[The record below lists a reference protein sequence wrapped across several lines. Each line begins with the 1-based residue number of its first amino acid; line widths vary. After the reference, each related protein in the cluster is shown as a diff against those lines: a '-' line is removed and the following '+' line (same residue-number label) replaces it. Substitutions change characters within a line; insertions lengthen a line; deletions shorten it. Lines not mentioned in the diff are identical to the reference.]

1 MTYNVSLIR
10 AFKQYL
16 TCYIL
21 QDKWAR
27 LDLHNGLYFSDRKT
41 DCLLMN
47 FFVLREE
54 FFRQLVCLIDK
65 EGCAYQ
71 RIGSDCNLWQCGER
85 EKKTPKNII
94 HTPID
99 KQIHLNQNYGI
110 SRWVGY
116 QSDCWGTFYITV
128 SFYLSL
134 SFNWIRSS
142 FPLWERL
149 IGQWTV
155 TAEQNQ
161 KGLNINRTSFFWSK
175 SYIILIF
182 IDTEFNLYLLN
193 SFKLT
198 YLDNGIDILNE
209 KYSTIA
215 IWCNSLLINVGVF
228 SILFFLC
235 I

>member
-1 MTYNVSLIR
+1 MGSTLVTERLIACWWISLFWERNFSDNWFVWLIKKDVLIR
-10 AFKQYL
+10 EL
-16 TCYIL
+16 
-21 QDKWAR
+21 
-27 LDLHNGLYFSDRKT
+27 
-41 DCLLMN
+41 
-47 FFVLREE
+47 VLIAIFGNVGRE
-54 FFRQLVCLIDK
+54 K
-65 EGCAYQ
+65 
-71 RIGSDCNLWQCGER
+71 
-85 EKKTPKNII
+85 KKTPKNII

-116 QSDCWGTFYITV
+116 QSDWGTFLYHSV
-128 SFYLSL
+128 FYLSL

-198 YLDNGIDILNE
+198 YLDNSIDIFNE

>member
-27 LDLHNGLYFSDRKT
+27 LDLHNGFYFSDRKT

-110 SRWVGY
+110 SGWVGN

-128 SFYLSL
+128 SF
-134 SFNWIRSS
+134 ICH
-142 FPLWERL
+142 FPSTGS
-149 IGQWTV
+149 GQV
-155 TAEQNQ
+155 FLCE
-161 KGLNINRTSFFWSK
+161 KGL
-175 SYIILIF
+175 
-182 IDTEFNLYLLN
+182 
-193 SFKLT
+193 
-198 YLDNGIDILNE
+198 
-209 KYSTIA
+209 
-215 IWCNSLLINVGVF
+215 
-228 SILFFLC
+228 
-235 I
+235 

>member
-1 MTYNVSLIR
+1 MGSTLVTERLIACWWISLFWERNFSDNWFVWWIKKDVLIR
-10 AFKQYL
+10 EL
-16 TCYIL
+16 
-21 QDKWAR
+21 
-27 LDLHNGLYFSDRKT
+27 
-41 DCLLMN
+41 
-47 FFVLREE
+47 VLIAI
-54 FFRQLVCLIDK
+54 FGNV
-65 EGCAYQ
+65 G
-71 RIGSDCNLWQCGER
+71 R
-85 EKKTPKNII
+85 EKKRHQKILFTLQLTSKF
-94 HTPID
+94 TWT
-99 KQIHLNQNYGI
+99 KKNYGI

-198 YLDNGIDILNE
+198 YLHNSIDIFNE

>member
-1 MTYNVSLIR
+1 MGWLSV
-10 AFKQYL
+10 
-16 TCYIL
+16 
-21 QDKWAR
+21 R
-27 LDLHNGLYFSDRKT
+27 LLGDFLYHS
-41 DCLLMN
+41 
-47 FFVLREE
+47 V
-54 FFRQLVCLIDK
+54 
-65 EGCAYQ
+65 
-71 RIGSDCNLWQCGER
+71 
-85 EKKTPKNII
+85 
-94 HTPID
+94 
-99 KQIHLNQNYGI
+99 
-110 SRWVGY
+110 
-116 QSDCWGTFYITV
+116 
-128 SFYLSL
+128 FYLSL

-198 YLDNGIDILNE
+198 YLDNSIDILNE

-228 SILFFLC
+228 SILFFSVYLNKNMNYISILC
-235 I
+235 NISSSITYRNKNKKNKENTCHTLKSVMTK

>member
-116 QSDCWGTFYITV
+116 QSDWGTFLYHSV
-128 SFYLSL
+128 FYLSL

-198 YLDNGIDILNE
+198 YLHNSIDIFNE

-215 IWCNSLLINVGVF
+215 IWCNSLLIIVGVF

>member
-1 MTYNVSLIR
+1 MSLIR

-27 LDLHNGLYFSDRKT
+27 LDLHNGFYFSDRKT

-65 EGCAYQ
+65 EGYVLIRELVLIA
-71 RIGSDCNLWQCGER
+71 IFGNVGR
-85 EKKTPKNII
+85 EKKRHQKILFTLQLTSKF
-94 HTPID
+94 TWTQ
-99 KQIHLNQNYGI
+99 KNYGI

-161 KGLNINRTSFFWSK
+161 KGLNINRTSFFFVK
-175 SYIILIF
+175 ILYHFNFHWYGIQSLF
-182 IDTEFNLYLLN
+182 AKLFQIDL
-193 SFKLT
+193 SR
-198 YLDNGIDILNE
+198 
-209 KYSTIA
+209 
-215 IWCNSLLINVGVF
+215 
-228 SILFFLC
+228 
-235 I
+235 

>member
-1 MTYNVSLIR
+1 MGSTLVTERLIACWWISLFWERNFSDNWFVWWIKKDVLIR
-10 AFKQYL
+10 EL
-16 TCYIL
+16 
-21 QDKWAR
+21 
-27 LDLHNGLYFSDRKT
+27 
-41 DCLLMN
+41 
-47 FFVLREE
+47 VLIAIFGNVGRE
-54 FFRQLVCLIDK
+54 K
-65 EGCAYQ
+65 
-71 RIGSDCNLWQCGER
+71 
-85 EKKTPKNII
+85 KKTPKNII

-175 SYIILIF
+175 SYIIWIF

-198 YLDNGIDILNE
+198 
-209 KYSTIA
+209 
-215 IWCNSLLINVGVF
+215 
-228 SILFFLC
+228 
-235 I
+235 

>member
-1 MTYNVSLIR
+1 MGSTLVTERLIACWWISLFWERNFSDNWFVWLIKKDVLIR
-10 AFKQYL
+10 EL
-16 TCYIL
+16 
-21 QDKWAR
+21 
-27 LDLHNGLYFSDRKT
+27 
-41 DCLLMN
+41 
-47 FFVLREE
+47 VLIAI
-54 FFRQLVCLIDK
+54 FGNV
-65 EGCAYQ
+65 G
-71 RIGSDCNLWQCGER
+71 R
-85 EKKTPKNII
+85 EKKRHQKILFTLQLTSKF
-94 HTPID
+94 TWT
-99 KQIHLNQNYGI
+99 KKNYGI

-198 YLDNGIDILNE
+198 YLDNSIDIFNE

-215 IWCNSLLINVGVF
+215 IWCNSLFDQCG
-228 SILFFLC
+228 C

>member
-1 MTYNVSLIR
+1 MCLSENWFWLQSL
-10 AFKQYL
+10 AM
-16 TCYIL
+16 
-21 QDKWAR
+21 W
-27 LDLHNGLYFSDRKT
+27 
-41 DCLLMN
+41 
-47 FFVLREE
+47 
-54 FFRQLVCLIDK
+54 
-65 EGCAYQ
+65 
-71 RIGSDCNLWQCGER
+71 GER
-85 EKKTPKNII
+85 KKRHQKILFTLQLTSKF
-94 HTPID
+94 TWT
-99 KQIHLNQNYGI
+99 KKNYGI

-161 KGLNINRTSFFWSK
+161 KGLNINRTSFFLSK
-175 SYIILIF
+175 SILIF

-198 YLDNGIDILNE
+198 YLDNSIDIFNE

-215 IWCNSLLINVGVF
+215 IWCNSLFDQCG
-228 SILFFLC
+228 C

>member
-27 LDLHNGLYFSDRKT
+27 LDLHNGFYFSDRKT

-71 RIGSDCNLWQCGER
+71 RIGSDCNLWQCGEI
-85 EKKTPKNII
+85 EKKRHQKILFTLQLTSKF
-94 HTPID
+94 TWT
-99 KQIHLNQNYGI
+99 KKNYGI
-110 SRWVGY
+110 SRWVGN

-128 SFYLSL
+128 SF
-134 SFNWIRSS
+134 ICH
-142 FPLWERL
+142 FPSTGS
-149 IGQWTV
+149 GQV
-155 TAEQNQ
+155 FLCE
-161 KGLNINRTSFFWSK
+161 KGL
-175 SYIILIF
+175 
-182 IDTEFNLYLLN
+182 
-193 SFKLT
+193 
-198 YLDNGIDILNE
+198 
-209 KYSTIA
+209 
-215 IWCNSLLINVGVF
+215 
-228 SILFFLC
+228 
-235 I
+235 

>member
-1 MTYNVSLIR
+1 MGSTLVTERLIACWWISLFWERNFSDNWFVWLIKKDVLIR
-10 AFKQYL
+10 EL
-16 TCYIL
+16 
-21 QDKWAR
+21 
-27 LDLHNGLYFSDRKT
+27 
-41 DCLLMN
+41 
-47 FFVLREE
+47 VLIAI
-54 FFRQLVCLIDK
+54 FGNV
-65 EGCAYQ
+65 G
-71 RIGSDCNLWQCGER
+71 R
-85 EKKTPKNII
+85 EKKRHQKILFTLQLTSKFTWTKIMVSVDGLVI
-94 HTPID
+94 S
-99 KQIHLNQNYGI
+99 QIAGGLSI
-110 SRWVGY
+110 SQCLLSV
-116 QSDCWGTFYITV
+116 TFLQLDQV
-128 SFYLSL
+128 KFSFVRKA
-134 SFNWIRSS
+134 F
-142 FPLWERL
+142 

-161 KGLNINRTSFFWSK
+161 KGLNINRTSFFLSK

-198 YLDNGIDILNE
+198 YLDNSIDIFNE

>member
-1 MTYNVSLIR
+1 MGSTLVTERLIACWWISLFWERNFSDNWFVWWIKKDVLIR
-10 AFKQYL
+10 EL
-16 TCYIL
+16 
-21 QDKWAR
+21 
-27 LDLHNGLYFSDRKT
+27 
-41 DCLLMN
+41 
-47 FFVLREE
+47 VLIAI
-54 FFRQLVCLIDK
+54 FGNV
-65 EGCAYQ
+65 G
-71 RIGSDCNLWQCGER
+71 R
-85 EKKTPKNII
+85 EKKRHPKILF
-94 HTPID
+94 TLQLTS
-99 KQIHLNQNYGI
+99 KFTWTKKNYGI

-134 SFNWIRSS
+134 SFNSIRSS

-198 YLDNGIDILNE
+198 YLDNSIDIFNE

-215 IWCNSLLINVGVF
+215 IWCNSLFDQCG
-228 SILFFLC
+228 C

>member
-27 LDLHNGLYFSDRKT
+27 LDLHNGFYFSDRKT

-65 EGCAYQ
+65 EGYVLIRELVLIA
-71 RIGSDCNLWQCGER
+71 IFGNVGR
-85 EKKTPKNII
+85 EKRRHPKILF
-94 HTPID
+94 TLQLTS
-99 KQIHLNQNYGI
+99 KFTWTKKNYGI

-128 SFYLSL
+128 SF
-134 SFNWIRSS
+134 ICH
-142 FPLWERL
+142 FPSTGS
-149 IGQWTV
+149 GQV
-155 TAEQNQ
+155 FLCE
-161 KGLNINRTSFFWSK
+161 KGL
-175 SYIILIF
+175 
-182 IDTEFNLYLLN
+182 
-193 SFKLT
+193 
-198 YLDNGIDILNE
+198 
-209 KYSTIA
+209 
-215 IWCNSLLINVGVF
+215 
-228 SILFFLC
+228 
-235 I
+235 

>member
-1 MTYNVSLIR
+1 MSLIR

-161 KGLNINRTSFFWSK
+161 KGLNINRTSFFLSK

-198 YLDNGIDILNE
+198 YLDNSIDIFNE

-215 IWCNSLLINVGVF
+215 IWCNSLFDQCG
-228 SILFFLC
+228 C

>member
-1 MTYNVSLIR
+1 MGSTLVTERLIACWWISLFWER
-10 AFKQYL
+10 
-16 TCYIL
+16 
-21 QDKWAR
+21 
-27 LDLHNGLYFSDRKT
+27 NFSDNWFVWLIKK
-41 DCLLMN
+41 DMCLLENWFWLQSLAM
-47 FFVLREE
+47 
-54 FFRQLVCLIDK
+54 
-65 EGCAYQ
+65 
-71 RIGSDCNLWQCGER
+71 WGER
-85 EKKTPKNII
+85 KKRHQKILFTLQLTSKF
-94 HTPID
+94 TWT
-99 KQIHLNQNYGI
+99 KKNYGI

-161 KGLNINRTSFFWSK
+161 KGLNINRTSFFLSK
-175 SYIILIF
+175 SILIF

-198 YLDNGIDILNE
+198 YLDNSIDIFNE

-215 IWCNSLLINVGVF
+215 IWCNSLFDQCG
-228 SILFFLC
+228 C

>member
-71 RIGSDCNLWQCGER
+71 RFGSDCNLWQCGEI
-85 EKKTPKNII
+85 EKKRHQKILFTLQLTSKFTWTKIMVSVPVDGLVIS
-94 HTPID
+94 
-99 KQIHLNQNYGI
+99 QIAGGLSISQCLLSVTFLQLDQVKFSFVRKAYRAMNCYSRTKPERFKYQQNEFFLVKILYRLNFHWYGI
-110 SRWVGY
+110 QSLFAKLFQIDLSR
-116 QSDCWGTFYITV
+116 
-128 SFYLSL
+128 
-134 SFNWIRSS
+134 
-142 FPLWERL
+142 
-149 IGQWTV
+149 
-155 TAEQNQ
+155 
-161 KGLNINRTSFFWSK
+161 
-175 SYIILIF
+175 
-182 IDTEFNLYLLN
+182 
-193 SFKLT
+193 
-198 YLDNGIDILNE
+198 
-209 KYSTIA
+209 
-215 IWCNSLLINVGVF
+215 
-228 SILFFLC
+228 
-235 I
+235 